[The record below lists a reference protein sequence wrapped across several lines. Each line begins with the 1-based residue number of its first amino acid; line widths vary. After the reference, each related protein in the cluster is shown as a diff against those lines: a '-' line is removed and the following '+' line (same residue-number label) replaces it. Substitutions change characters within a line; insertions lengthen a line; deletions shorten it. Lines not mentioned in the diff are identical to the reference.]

1 MGVEVDAPAAAPA
14 KTHAEEVHDHRVIG
28 GLKAA
33 THNPVRRPSPG
44 LADPTERVRGG
55 QGARPREYAALV
67 RDVADACR
75 ARGYGRVGL
84 VAAVR
89 AMHL

>member
-33 THNPVRRPSPG
+33 THNPVRRSSLI
-44 LADPTERVRGG
+44 LADPTERVSEEAKEH
-55 QGARPREYAALV
+55 ARESTPRLFAMSLT
-67 RDVADACR
+67 R
-75 ARGYGRVGL
+75 AEL
-84 VAAVR
+84 E
-89 AMHL
+89 AMGESV